1 MIKRISL
8 SSVIAVKL
16 NFQKLLL
23 KKIIHLNN
31 VTVVANERN
40 NYNIQA
46 LRYHTWFNSRCGFWY
61 NMKLQLSDT

>member
-1 MIKRISL
+1 MIKGISL

-46 LRYHTWFNSRCGFWY
+46 LRYHTWFKSRCGFWY

>member
-23 KKIIHLNN
+23 KKIIHFNN

-46 LRYHTWFNSRCGFWY
+46 LRYHTWFKSRCGFWY

>member
-46 LRYHTWFNSRCGFWY
+46 LRYHTWFKSRCSFWY